1 MIAFAQGVRTV
12 TGVTEDLTR
21 LREDVRGVIREV
33 RDTLYDLR
41 TDVSEEQDVTT
52 TMNTYLQRVSERSGL
67 QVTMRH
73 DESARLPLPQE
84 REIWRIAKEAVTNV
98 ERHAQATKL
107 SISWQCDGKRAL
119 LVVSDNGVGFS
130 KGVPTRLDSYGIV
143 GMRERAASIGAKL
156 DVESAP
162 GQGTS
167 VRVLLEP
174 V

>member
-1 MIAFAQGVRTV
+1 MPRQLLAATGLLLGLAAAAHADTVVVTADRMIDVLAGRVVERPQV
-12 TGVTEDLTR
+12 TMAE
-21 LREDVRGVIREV
+21 
-33 RDTLYDLR
+33 
-41 TDVSEEQDVTT
+41 
-52 TMNTYLQRVSERSGL
+52 MNGETYLQRVSERSGL

-73 DESARLPLPQE
+73 DETARLPLPQE